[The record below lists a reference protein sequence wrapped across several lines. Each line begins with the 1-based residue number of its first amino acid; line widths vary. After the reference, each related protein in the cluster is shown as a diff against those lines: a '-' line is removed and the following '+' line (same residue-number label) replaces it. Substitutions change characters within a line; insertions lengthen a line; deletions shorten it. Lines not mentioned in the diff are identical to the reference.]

1 MNKKDIMRQ
10 SSMETLLQEMIRHK
24 PGITSARL
32 FEAAKE
38 WAGCSKEE
46 EPDEEGKPPRRQW
59 TVKDT
64 WEFEGILAGLIADGF
79 ICTNKQWQ
87 EKGFVAAKDPHGP
100 PKTDPRQ
107 LRMDW

>member
-10 SSMETLLQEMIRHK
+10 PDMRSVVVEMIRSR

-32 FEAAKE
+32 FETCKE
-38 WAGCSKEE
+38 WAGKSWSA
-46 EPDEEGKPPRRQW
+46 G
-59 TVKDT
+59 DT
-64 WEFEGILAGLIADGF
+64 HEFDRLLLSLRTQGF

-87 EKGFVAAKDPHGP
+87 ESGYVEPREPKGP
-100 PKTDPRQ
+100 PKVDPRQ